1 MKTNN
6 TLFIIS
12 APSGSGK
19 TSIMRKVMGNKREI
33 LSYTTRPM
41 RDNEEDGVDYNFIT
55 KELFEAIDATGDM
68 IEKTQYP
75 PNDPNGNF
83 YGVSWDSVKSKLK
96 KGDAF
101 IVADTHGMEQL
112 KAIHNNCVT
121 IWIYTSKDDAIANML
136 TRGDSSENIKK
147 RMQTFDLEQ
156 TNRTKYDY
164 IITNNYGR
172 MKDTIKIIKA
182 IVKTKRGNKNGSRNS
197 K

>member
-19 TSIMRKVMGNKREI
+19 TSIMRKVMRSKKEI

-41 RDNEEDGVDYNFIT
+41 RDNEQEGVDYNFIT
-55 KELFEAIDATGDM
+55 KEHFEKIDASGDM
-68 IEKTQYP
+68 IEKTKYP

-101 IVADTHGMEQL
+101 IIADTYGMEQL
-112 KAIHNNCVT
+112 KDIHHNCVT
-121 IWIYTSKDDAIANML
+121 IWIYTSKDDAIMNMFS
-136 TRGDSSENIKK
+136 RGDNLKTIDD
-147 RMQTFDLEQ
+147 RMETFYIEQ
-156 TNRTKYDY
+156 ANRTKYDY
-164 IITNNYGR
+164 IISNDRGR

-182 IVKTKRGNKNGSRNS
+182 IVKAKRGKNYGIRNS